1 MLCSGFKDEK
11 GPGRKASGIKGQ
23 WERPMWWKPIRPG
36 NDKGAHMSSESRL
49 GRGGHGEMKGLC
61 FCKALAPQTQMPQLS
76 TPIMT
81 PSGPNASRRAWDG
94 TKKSC

>member
-1 MLCSGFKDEK
+1 
-11 GPGRKASGIKGQ
+11 
-23 WERPMWWKPIRPG
+23 
-36 NDKGAHMSSESRL
+36 
-49 GRGGHGEMKGLC
+49 MKGLC